1 MSAQISSL
9 QIFFRR
15 LLIVTWL
22 AVSLLTPAWGTELP
36 PLQMGVLPYLS
47 TGRLFEKFLPLK
59 DYLEAQLQR
68 RIVLSTAPNFN
79 TYVQRAAQGEY
90 DIYFTAPH
98 FALLAETDQGYRRL
112 GRFTRELDGVI
123 VVRRDS
129 AVQRPEDLRRR
140 TVITPPRLAI
150 ISMLG
155 ERLLQNH
162 GLLPDK
168 DYALQHTS
176 SHDNAI
182 FSVYRGTV
190 DAALIGRALFEQ
202 SSPEVTREL
211 RILSSTSTLPHLM
224 AMAHPRLTP
233 AEYRHLKRALLAFTR
248 NGPGQ
253 KFFEA
258 SGLGDMGTITDADMN
273 RLRPFLSMTRERLQ

>member
-1 MSAQISSL
+1 MAVQISSQ
-9 QIFFRR
+9 QIFCRR
-15 LLIVTWL
+15 LIVMWL
-22 AVSLLTPAWGTELP
+22 AMPLLTLAWGAELP

-59 DYLEAQLQR
+59 DYLETQLQR
-68 RIVLSTAPNFN
+68 RIVLSTAPDFN

-123 VVRRDS
+123 VVRGDS
-129 AVQRPEDLRRR
+129 AVQRPEDLRGR

-155 ERLLQNH
+155 ERLLRDH
-162 GLLPDK
+162 GLLSGK
-168 DYALQHTS
+168 DYALQHTT

-182 FSVYRGTV
+182 LSVYHRTV

-202 SSPEVTREL
+202 SSPAVAREL
-211 RILSSTSTLPHLM
+211 RILASTRTVPHIM
-224 AMAHPRLTP
+224 VMAHPRLTP
-233 AEYRHLKRALLAFTR
+233 AEYGQLKRALLAFTH

-253 KFFEA
+253 KFFES
-258 SGLGDMGTITDADMN
+258 SGLGDIGIITDADMN
-273 RLRPFLSMTRERLQ
+273 RLRPFLRMTRERLQ